1 MSKPKLAPCPFCGG
15 PGKTYEDSHKFV
27 DVSMPVKVWRVRCGA
42 REDCALLMSYFRT
55 EEDAVAAWN
64 MRDGDKTINLF

>member
-1 MSKPKLAPCPFCGG
+1 
-15 PGKTYEDSHKFV
+15 
-27 DVSMPVKVWRVRCGA
+27 MPVKVWRVRCGA